1 MIKILPWPNLTPTNS
16 LVMFINHQHIP
27 INSYSE
33 ISEIQDFLKNDLSSE
48 SAFSVFK
55 GEIPKNKNPEALIQ
69 VIAVK
74 LKVPHYKTKSI
85 WRSFT
90 VGWVWMKIQL

>member
-1 MIKILPWPNLTPTNS
+1 
-16 LVMFINHQHIP
+16 MFIYHQHIP
-27 INSYSE
+27 IDSYSE

-74 LKVPHYKTKSI
+74 MTVVSSKSDYCSSCTMVPKFFISQSLI
-85 WRSFT
+85 S
-90 VGWVWMKIQL
+90 